1 MIDNYVLDR
10 KIALPI
16 LLGDTNRFLIISGL
30 AGPAKVIGFLTKE
43 RPNTFIFGGA
53 MGGAIPTALGLAL

>member
-30 AGPAKVIGFLTKE
+30 AGPAKDIDF
-43 RPNTFIFGGA
+43 
-53 MGGAIPTALGLAL
+53 